1 MLQEIT
7 ENPNFWNDRNKAEKT
22 IKEITD
28 KKATV
33 SIIEDLKESGYLI
46 KSEDLEHEVQVHERC
61 GKEVEYSVMKQW
73 FIDIMNHK
81 KDFLKKYH

>member
-28 KKATV
+28 KKATI
-33 SIIEDLKESGYLI
+33 SIIEDLKEKVKDSIEMIEL
-46 KSEDLEHEVQVHERC
+46 LE
-61 GKEVEYSVMKQW
+61 
-73 FIDIMNHK
+73 
-81 KDFLKKYH
+81 L